1 MSKFPRIPFIALLL
15 VAGAASICHAQNPD
29 ATKKTAP
36 ENCEIHSLILDMMRN
51 EVVWGS
57 GKDSLVIAIARLGRG
72 EISRELNKRRL
83 YNLGVHWKDYG
94 LPAERLILVEG
105 ERVNGYGR
113 VDLYVS
119 GKLFD
124 VLLVERRK
132 DLCVDCCDIDER
144 LYPYRDKKRR
154 S

>member
-1 MSKFPRIPFIALLL
+1 MSKFLKVAFIALCC
-15 VAGAASICHAQNPD
+15 VIEGSSICDAQNPD
-29 ATKKTAP
+29 ASKKATP

-57 GKDSLVIAIARLGRG
+57 GKDSLVIAVARLGHG
-72 EISRELNKRRL
+72 ETSRELNRRRL

-94 LPAERLILVEG
+94 LPEKRLIAAEG

-113 VDLYVS
+113 VELYVS

-124 VLLVERRK
+124 VLLVKRGK
-132 DLCVDCCDIDER
+132 DLCVDCCGDDER
-144 LYPYRDKKRR
+144 LYPYR
-154 S
+154 